1 MADIELIFNS
11 NKARYG
17 FRRVT
22 KELNKKYLINHK
34 KVLRLM
40 KKMNL
45 KGKVPKEK
53 YHSYKGDVGIIAPNL
68 IDRNFSAT
76 KPNEKWST
84 DVSQFNFSW
93 GKCYLSPILD
103 MYNDEI
109 VSYDLSLNPN
119 YEQVERML
127 SKAFEKNT
135 DLKGLIFHSDQGW
148 QYQNQ
153 RYISSLKDKGIEQSM
168 SRKGNCYDNCII
180 ESFFGTL
187 KNEMYYG
194 QESSYKSFEE
204 FSKAIDDYIY
214 YFNNTRIQSKTKWM
228 SPVEYRTT
236 SISV

>member
-1 MADIELIFNS
+1 MADIEFIFNK

-53 YHSYKGDVGIIAPNL
+53 YHSYKGNVGAVAPNL
-68 IDRNFSAT
+68 IDRNFKAL

-127 SKAFEKNT
+127 TKAFKKND
-135 DLKGLIFHSDQGW
+135 DLTGLIFRVSK
-148 QYQNQ
+148 
-153 RYISSLKDKGIEQSM
+153 ISGE
-168 SRKGNCYDNCII
+168 NH
-180 ESFFGTL
+180 FFFQPVP
-187 KNEMYYG
+187 N
-194 QESSYKSFEE
+194 
-204 FSKAIDDYIY
+204 
-214 YFNNTRIQSKTKWM
+214 
-228 SPVEYRTT
+228 PVEA
-236 SISV
+236 ISG